1 MFLNGFLMELLT
13 DRKVEAGSYEFLK
26 TSFLKKWMKK
36 CLALGRKIML
46 PCLKNDHPPSEELKK
61 TNPLWVS

>member
-36 CLALGRKIML
+36 
-46 PCLKNDHPPSEELKK
+46 
-61 TNPLWVS
+61 VF